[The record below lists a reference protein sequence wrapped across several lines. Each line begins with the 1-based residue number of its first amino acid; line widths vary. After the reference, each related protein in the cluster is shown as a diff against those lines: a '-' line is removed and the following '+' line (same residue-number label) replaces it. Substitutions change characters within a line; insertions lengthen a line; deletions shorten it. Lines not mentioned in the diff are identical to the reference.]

1 MKKFT
6 VNAYS
11 LEEAKNLAEE
21 NGLKIVK
28 NVTQSWKNA
37 KCPIE
42 GRNLEVF
49 CTEAL
54 SKNGLAGLAGA
65 GLVIAVA
72 PGSKDTRE
80 RPYKFVNNVV
90 EGKRKTQR
98 VIKICL
104 TRNDE
109 VVGTASKKSDA
120 EKLAKELMVK
130 YREDMYAQIVY
141 EVKDGKDIAFELKYA
156 PSTSAKKGTYVV
168 FGTEAS
174 SF

>member
-1 MKKFT
+1 MPTVWKKQ
-6 VNAYS
+6 
-11 LEEAKNLAEE
+11 KKLAEE
-21 NGLKIVK
+21 SGLKIVK
-28 NVTQSWKNA
+28 NVTQSWKNTGS
-37 KCPIE
+37 PIE
-42 GRNLEVF
+42 GKNLEVF
-49 CTEAL
+49 CTESL
-54 SKNGLAGLAGA
+54 NKNGLTGLAGA
-65 GLVIAVA
+65 GLIFAVT

-104 TRNDE
+104 SKNDE
-109 VVGTASKKSDA
+109 VVGTATKKSEA
-120 EKLAKELMVK
+120 EKLAKELMLQ

-156 PSTSAKKGTYVV
+156 PSASAKKGTYVV

>member
-21 NGLKIVK
+21 NLKIVK

-42 GRNLEVF
+42 GKNLEVF

-141 EVKDGKDIAFELKYA
+141 ELKYA